1 MAQKPDQTVSIEK
14 KIRVALAVNEEN
26 NAQTLA
32 VIETKRAQSCH
43 TKLPIGCEGKRSK
56 VVLDNREKKRS
67 VEKACFPAKTRE
79 NEEET
84 VEGGRK
90 ESERSSKNPEKTEG
104 KGRG

>member
-1 MAQKPDQTVSIEK
+1 MLED
-14 KIRVALAVNEEN
+14 R
-26 NAQTLA
+26 
-32 VIETKRAQSCH
+32 
-43 TKLPIGCEGKRSK
+43 G
-56 VVLDNREKKRS
+56 KKRS